1 MSVEDQKE
9 DGGKEETE
17 ELVCP
22 VCVAYGPFLYVEV
35 KTEVYDVDTWIVDE
49 DLDEGFLRGYV
60 HCGNCDK
67 IVFPVYDYEI
77 KYAEEILEKKYRY
90 VFMPLDNVP
99 EPAKTLLVS
108 LLEEVKKYTRL
119 AEKYYGHLTD
129 MPEKEWGK
137 IFGQRNGSVPVVA
150 VGEDIVHVFLNS
162 GSVHIAYD
170 GSDGADGQTR
180 FMVVYEKSV
189 DDTLRELKRT
199 EVIKLIEDMLSKVR
213 IENGKLEAHLTL
225 EGLLE

>member
-17 ELVCP
+17 ELMCP
-22 VCVAYGPFLYVEV
+22 ICIADDPFLYVKV
-35 KTEVYDVDTWIVDE
+35 KTETYNADTWISGE
-49 DLDEGFLRGYV
+49 MLDEGFLRDFV
-60 HCGNCDK
+60 HCGYCEK
-67 IVFPVYDYEI
+67 IVFPIHDYEVM
-77 KYAEEILEKKYRY
+77 YAEEILEKKYGY
-90 VFMPLDNVP
+90 VFMPPDDVT

-108 LLEEVKKYTRL
+108 LLEEVKKYVRL
-119 AEKYYGHLTD
+119 AEKYYGYLVD

-150 VGEDIVHVFLNS
+150 VGEDVVHVFLSN
-162 GSVHIAYD
+162 GSVHISYD
-170 GSDGADGQTR
+170 DSEGIDGETR
-180 FMVVYEKSV
+180 FLVVYEKSV
-189 DDTLRELKRT
+189 DDTLRELKRP